1 MSQQV
6 CIHKLLLGTLVLLGA
21 LAGQFRAVAQ
31 QQQDSRGIAVE
42 IQGQSIKLYDESH
55 ALVIGVS
62 DYTAGWPNLPGVK
75 RDVQAVSEILRQHN
89 FQVET
94 LLNPTS
100 QSFDQMMKSFIAR
113 RGQAPGNRLVIYFAG
128 HGYTLT
134 TVDGRELGYIV
145 PADAPVP
152 QKNVALFKQV
162 AISMNEIEVYAQQ
175 IESKHALF
183 VFDSCFSGSLFEAT
197 RGGIPPAIASRT
209 SMPVRQFIT
218 AGTADQ
224 EVPDR
229 SIFREQFIEGLRGE
243 ADLNGDGY
251 VTGSELGAF
260 LEDKVTNYSNRAQTP
275 RWGKIRNPN
284 LDKGDFVFV
293 LPKAATPP
301 KAASTELPR
310 MPAPAASSVDPLM
323 IELVYWD
330 TIKSSSDPED
340 FKAYLK
346 DYPNGRFTA
355 LARRRVDLLSP
366 KPAVNPTSTSAGNT
380 TPAGSAKP
388 TATPTSTPVSATI
401 RPEMMRP
408 STPKATPTPVPD
420 TTTQARRTPANTSGP
435 VVSVNRSEAPPT
447 LKAVPHPTNTASAAD
462 LETQAA
468 QNVLHAADA
477 NECLQNAAAFTH
489 QYPQS
494 TLRPQVA
501 RFVAEKI
508 GETNA
513 PAERASLAENYL
525 NVFKA
530 ASEAELVQPN
540 LLRDY
545 IALKRTEDAYRLAPA
560 VVDRLSDPVGTLID
574 LTGLGL
580 DQVRW
585 RNLKFV
591 SMSRKFGARAIELLE
606 ADKKPAAVTDA
617 VWRGYRTQQLPR
629 LYQHLTLFALA
640 SNDKP
645 DAMAKV
651 ARAIALAPTEPF
663 SYMLL
668 AGIKADDYQQSAL
681 RYKTLVAG
689 PERDALLKQAIAQ
702 LEQLTDV
709 LAHVVALAEGNPQY
723 QQIHDQA
730 LQDLQSYY
738 KYLHNDST
746 NGLRQLIDKYKQPAG
761 ARP

>member
-6 CIHKLLLGTLVLLGA
+6 CIRKFTLSA
-21 LAGQFRAVAQ
+21 LALLVACSFPARTAAQ
-31 QQQDSRGIAVE
+31 QQTESRGIAVE
-42 IQGQSIKLYDESH
+42 IQGQNVKLYDESH

-75 RDVQAVSEILRQHN
+75 RDVQAVGEILKQHN

-100 QSFDQMMKSFIAR
+100 QVFDQTMKSFIAR
-113 RGQAPGNRLVIYFAG
+113 HGQAAGNRLLIYFAG

-152 QKNVALFKQV
+152 QRNVALFKQV

-197 RGGIPPAIASRT
+197 RGGIPPAIVGRT

-229 SIFREQFIEGLRGE
+229 SIFREQFIEALRGE

-251 VTGSELGAF
+251 VTGSELGAY

-293 LPKAATPP
+293 LPQAATTQKAA
-301 KAASTELPR
+301 ASDLPR
-310 MPAPAASSVDPLM
+310 MPAPSASSVDPLM

-330 TIKSSSDPED
+330 TIKNSNDLED

-346 DYPNGRFTA
+346 DYPNGRFAA
-355 LARRRVDLLSP
+355 LARHRVDLLSP
-366 KPAVNPTSTSAGNT
+366 KPAANSTASNSSTTNAGN
-380 TPAGSAKP
+380 SAKP
-388 TATPTSTPVSATI
+388 MPAPTSTPASATV
-401 RPEMMRP
+401 RPETMRP
-408 STPKATPTPVPD
+408 SVPRATPPPVPD
-420 TTTQARRTPANTSGP
+420 ATTQARRPPANTSAP
-435 VVSVNRSEAPPT
+435 TVAVNRSDAPPT
-447 LKAVPHPTNTASAAD
+447 LKATPHATNTASASD
-462 LETQAA
+462 LEAQAA
-468 QNVLHAADA
+468 QNVLHAADT
-477 NECLQNAAAFTH
+477 NTCLQAAAAFTR

-494 TLRPQVA
+494 TLRPQLA
-501 RFVAEKI
+501 RFVADKI

-530 ASEAELVQPN
+530 ASEAELVQPA

-545 IALKRTEDAYRLAPA
+545 LTLKRTEDAYRLAPS
-560 VVDRLSDPVGTLID
+560 VVERLPDPVGALID

-591 SMSRKFGARAIELLE
+591 SLSRQFGGRAVELIE

-617 VWRGYRTQQLPR
+617 IWRSYRTQQLPR

-640 SNDKP
+640 SNDKA
-645 DAMAKV
+645 DALAKV
-651 ARAIALAPTEPF
+651 TRAIALAPAEPF
-663 SYMLL
+663 GYMLL
-668 AGIKADDYQQSAL
+668 GGIKADDYQQSAL
-681 RYKTLVAG
+681 RYKSLAAG
-689 PERDALLKQAIAQ
+689 PERDALLKQAVAQ

-709 LAHVVALAEGNPQY
+709 LAHVVALAEGNAQY

-746 NGLRQLIDKYKQPAG
+746 AGLRQLIDKYKQPAG